1 MYTKFSNVIY
11 VEYFFIL
18 SICDCKGCNPPVT
31 NVTIKNNFGCCVRK
45 KNKEDIKSVTT
56 SFFGFLASLRLPWK
70 HIAESYGSYGMLSIW
85 LLLNVVCC
93 SAVFTFVISSKRPK
107 SFHSHISLD
116 FFKSLGFN
124 DRKLKIVGNSNR
136 LSFQIAFN
144 RTAAWR
150 HRHLPSTVQRHF
162 MSSPAF
168 VRSFVPYSYCHL
180 AILASTRNRSRHYY
194 APMITL
200 FRISISNLFLL

>member
-1 MYTKFSNVIY
+1 MKANRRVLWH
-11 VEYFFIL
+11 V
-18 SICDCKGCNPPVT
+18 VH
-31 NVTIKNNFGCCVRK
+31 
-45 KNKEDIKSVTT
+45 
-56 SFFGFLASLRLPWK
+56 LASFKCRLLFCCFYVRNILETTK
-70 HIAESYGSYGMLSIW
+70 
-85 LLLNVVCC
+85 VV
-93 SAVFTFVISSKRPK
+93 SFAHFTR
-107 SFHSHISLD
+107 L

-162 MSSPAF
+162 IPSGPAF
-168 VRSFVPYSYCHL
+168 VRSFVPYCHL
-180 AILASTRNRSRHYY
+180 AIWASTRNRSRHYY

-200 FRISISNLFLL
+200 FRISISNFFLL

>member
-1 MYTKFSNVIY
+1 MLFMWNIFLSFPFVIAR
-11 VEYFFIL
+11 
-18 SICDCKGCNPPVT
+18 GCNPPVT

-45 KNKEDIKSVTT
+45 KKQNKADIKSVTT

-93 SAVFTFVISSKRPK
+93 SAVFTFVISSKRQK
-107 SFHSHISLD
+107 SFNSLISLD

-168 VRSFVPYSYCHL
+168 VRSFVPYCHL
-180 AILASTRNRSRHYY
+180 AI
-194 APMITL
+194 
-200 FRISISNLFLL
+200 